1 MRSKTR
7 CFSTLRFRS
16 WLNKGPVERGMAL
29 VFVLWIMA
37 ILCAVALEVR
47 FSSHLRMQVTA
58 STSGATR
65 AFFLSR
71 AGVERAVA
79 DLVEGRDK
87 VQSEAD
93 LRESQT
99 RVYQNVQ
106 LGDGSYTLY
115 VGTDA
120 GGEPVYGIADE
131 AAKINV
137 NTVEESTL
145 EAVPGVSADLVAAIL
160 AQKKREELH
169 DLNDLL
175 LLESVDLLVLY
186 GEDQNGNGLLDP
198 NEDDGEQS
206 WPPDNADGSLDEG
219 LAAYLTTWSA
229 ARNVSAKGNKRVDLN
244 SASAED
250 IVKSVSGIS
259 SQEADSIVAH
269 RDKNKFAT
277 IADLLDVELV
287 EKTSDKPQDRPD
299 EREGR
304 EERPEREGPR
314 GRSAQEREE
323 EEEEPESNAAE
334 EEQAEGKR
342 GSAREGREERPRESE
357 RGERGEREQRPTT
370 QGTGQ
375 KAFDT
380 EKFRRIADLVTTV
393 EDEVRKGVV
402 NVNTAPQEV
411 LACLPGIDE
420 NLARRIV
427 QSRQGD
433 TTGFQ
438 TETDLLDIDG
448 MTLDIF
454 KQVYPHISARSDV
467 FSVRSFGV
475 VGNGDTYCCASAV
488 IDRTEQE
495 TKIRYWR
502 ELE

>member
-1 MRSKTR
+1 
-7 CFSTLRFRS
+7 
-16 WLNKGPVERGMAL
+16 
-29 VFVLWIMA
+29 
-37 ILCAVALEVR
+37 
-47 FSSHLRMQVTA
+47 MQVTA
-58 STSGATR
+58 STSGATK

-79 DLVEGRDK
+79 ESVEGKDK

-93 LRESQT
+93 LREDQT

-106 LGDGSYTLY
+106 LGEGSYTLY

-120 GGEPVYGIADE
+120 AGEPVYGIGDE

-145 EAVPGVSADLVAAIL
+145 GAVPGINADLVAAIL
-160 AQKKREELH
+160 ALKKQEELH
-169 DLNDLL
+169 DLNALL
-175 LLESVDLLVLY
+175 LLETVDFLVLY

-219 LAAYLTTWSA
+219 LAEYLTTWSA
-229 ARNVSAKGNKRVDLN
+229 ARNVTADGKKRVDVN

-269 RDKNKFAT
+269 RDRSKFAT

-287 EKTSDKPQDRPD
+287 EKTSDGQQDRPD

-304 EERPEREGPR
+304 EGRPEREGPR
-314 GRSAQEREE
+314 GRPDQEREE
-323 EEEEPESNAAE
+323 EEEEEPEGDGDE
-334 EEQAEGKR
+334 EEETEEAKR
-342 GSAREGREERPRESE
+342 ESSREGRQERPRESE

-375 KAFDT
+375 KALDMQ
-380 EKFRRIADLVTTV
+380 KFRRIADLVTTV

-454 KQVYPHISARSDV
+454 KQVYPHVSARSDV

-475 VGNGDTYCCASAV
+475 VGNGDTYCCVSSV